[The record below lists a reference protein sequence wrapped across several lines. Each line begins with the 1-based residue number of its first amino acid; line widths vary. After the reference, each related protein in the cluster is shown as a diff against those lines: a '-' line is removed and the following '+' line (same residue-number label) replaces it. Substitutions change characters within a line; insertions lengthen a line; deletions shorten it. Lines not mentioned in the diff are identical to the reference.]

1 MKRLFLA
8 VLMTATVTLLA
19 PSQPALAALPA
30 AVNGTPVPTLAPMI
44 KRVMP
49 GVVNISTRGHMKV
62 QQNPMFADPFF
73 QQFFGHQMPQ
83 QPAERQFRS
92 LGSGVIVNAEKGYI
106 LTNNHVIENADK
118 ISVTLNDNRSFDAKV
133 VGKDPDTDLAVIQIK
148 AKDLTAVPLGDSSQL
163 QVGDFVVA
171 IGNPFGLSHTA
182 TSGIVSALGRT
193 GIHDGSYENFIQ
205 TDASINPGNSGGALV
220 NLQGQLV
227 GINSAIL
234 SKSGGNIGIG
244 FAIPVDMA
252 RSVMEQIIKYGKVKR
267 GLLGVTVQDLT
278 PDLAKSFDIKQT
290 EGAVVSQV
298 MKDSAAEKA
307 GVKQG
312 DVIVSVDGKPVKTSS
327 ELRNDIGLMRPGEK
341 VTLGIVRDGKQL
353 EVTAKIGEKTE
364 GEGTSVG
371 GHEDLGA
378 RFSDLTPDSP
388 LYGDVHG
395 VVVTN
400 VERDGKAAEAGLR
413 PGDVITS
420 VNRHPIRNLAEFR
433 QALEHFKG
441 TLLFT
446 VRRGDN
452 VFFTVIK

>member
-1 MKRLFLA
+1 MKRVFLA
-8 VLMTATVTLLA
+8 VLMTATVTLFA
-19 PSQPALAALPA
+19 PAQQALAALPT
-30 AVNGTPVPTLAPMI
+30 AVNGSTVPTLAPMI
-44 KRVMP
+44 KGVMP
-49 GVVNISTRGHMKV
+49 GVVNVSTRGHMKV
-62 QQNPMFADPFF
+62 QQNPMFNDPFF
-73 QQFFGHQMPQ
+73 QQFFGRQMPQ

-92 LGSGVIVNAEKGYI
+92 LGSGVIVDAEKGYI
-106 LTNNHVIENADK
+106 LTNNHVIANADK
-118 ISVTLNDNRSFDAKV
+118 ISVTLNDNRTFDAKV
-133 VGKDPDTDLAVIQIK
+133 VGKDPDTDIAVIQIK
-148 AKDLTAVPLGDSSQL
+148 AKNLIAVPLGNSDNL

-220 NLQGQLV
+220 NLEGQLV

-244 FAIPVDMA
+244 FAIPVNMA

-278 PDLAKSFDIKQT
+278 PDLAKSFNIKET

-312 DVIVSVDGKPVKTSS
+312 DVIVSVDGKPVKGSS
-327 ELRNDIGLMRPGEK
+327 DLRNAIGLMRPGEK
-341 VTLGIVRDGKQL
+341 ISLGVVRDGKSLQL
-353 EVTAKIGEKTE
+353 EAKIGAKSE

-378 RFSDLTPDSP
+378 RFTNLTENSP
-388 LYGDVHG
+388 LYGEVHG
-395 VVVTN
+395 VVVTD
-400 VERDGKAAEAGLR
+400 VQPDGKAAEAGLR

-420 VNRHPIRNLAEFR
+420 VNRHPIRNLADFR
-433 QALEHFKG
+433 QALARFKG
-441 TLLFT
+441 GLLFT